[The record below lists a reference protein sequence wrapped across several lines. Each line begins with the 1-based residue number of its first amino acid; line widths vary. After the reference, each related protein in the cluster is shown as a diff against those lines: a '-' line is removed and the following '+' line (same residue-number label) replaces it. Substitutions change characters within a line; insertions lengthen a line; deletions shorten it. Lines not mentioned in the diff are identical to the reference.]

1 MKELASDDPLELV
14 AVARPRSF
22 DIETDRETAECLIE
36 EYALTGFTA
45 HEILELFASPAYVMP
60 NAIFSRRGPNFVR
73 ELIEG
78 VFGGSW

>member
-1 MKELASDDPLELV
+1 VKNLASDDPFELIT
-14 AVARPRSF
+14 VARPLAV
-22 DIETDRETAECLIE
+22 DIETDRETATCLIE

-45 HEILELFASPAYVMP
+45 HEILELFASPTYAMP
-60 NAIFSRRGPNFVR
+60 NAIFSRRGPSFVR